1 MQTGLP
7 ILRLHFRG
15 IIHHSF
21 IQYVIETLPHMFCTI
36 LRSSRTDN
44 IYDKYLYVFGV
55 TTIMT

>member
-21 IQYVIETLPHMFCTI
+21 IQYVIETLSLMFCTI
-36 LRSSRTDN
+36 LGSSQIDN
-44 IYDKYLYVFGV
+44 IYDKCLYVFGV
-55 TTIMT
+55 TTILT